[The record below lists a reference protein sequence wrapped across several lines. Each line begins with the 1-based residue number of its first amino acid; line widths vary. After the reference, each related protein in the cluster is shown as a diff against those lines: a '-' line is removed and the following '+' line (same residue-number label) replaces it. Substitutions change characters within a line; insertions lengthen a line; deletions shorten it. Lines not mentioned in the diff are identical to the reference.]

1 MIDLTVVKLPKG
13 SAILLTAN
21 IGGATTSIS
30 NPNHT
35 DVYTDTFPDGITIDM
50 TIDKFYNLWLE
61 NLVTDYEVIEVGS
74 NENGEIH

>member
-35 DVYTDTFPDGITIDM
+35 DVYTDTFPDGITINM
-50 TIDKFYNLWLE
+50 NIEEFYALWLE
-61 NLVTDYEVIEVGS
+61 NLVTDYEVIEAG
-74 NENGEIH
+74 GEIH

>member
-50 TIDKFYNLWLE
+50 GIEEFYTLWLE

-74 NENGEIH
+74 DLQGEIH